1 MDQSHGE
8 GIQFIAF
15 EQDLGACCI
24 TSKTQN
30 SEMQWVYKMKFGSN
44 GTIPRY
50 KVAKGFTQ
58 KTGINYSKT
67 FSLVACYDSIC
78 TILSVITIQD
88 MDIT

>member
-15 EQDLGACCI
+15 EQDLGTCCI

-50 KVAKGFTQ
+50 KARPS
-58 KTGINYSKT
+58 SKRIHT
-67 FSLVACYDSIC
+67 KNRHQLLKNLFSCCL
-78 TILSVITIQD
+78 L
-88 MDIT
+88 